1 MNTPTLP
8 SLLAINI
15 AVVHILILVFNV
27 ISQENVTKVSSN
39 IMGRSPSKLVII
51 LSILV
56 AKDTEIVET

>member
-15 AVVHILILVFNV
+15 EVVHILILVFNV